1 MSELKHYVSRL
12 LKLKLERSGGSLT
25 FPLLTKESTIR
36 WADENQD
43 SIIFDAI
50 GPTHRFDLVL
60 FDAVL
65 HRANDLGGEMY
76 IASNE
81 ARQKGIRLGDGVS
94 LDSIDGFIANIYF
107 NTPLG
112 TSVLACGSYI
122 AALLVF
128 LKVCAYKQTTTGRW
142 IRVKEKYRLL

>member
-1 MSELKHYVSRL
+1 MS
-12 LKLKLERSGGSLT
+12 
-25 FPLLTKESTIR
+25 FPLIKIDSTIR
-36 WADENQD
+36 WADEDED

-50 GPTHRFDLVL
+50 GSTHKFDLVL

-65 HRANDLGGEMY
+65 HRANELGGEIY

-81 ARQKGIRLGDGVS
+81 ARQKGTRLGDGVS
-94 LDSIDGFIANIYF
+94 LDSIDGFVADIYF

-112 TSVLACGSYI
+112 NSVLACGSYI